1 MSFSLLKF
9 WHDSLEHWHEPR
21 HRAAEGLH
29 QSMRENAKLTWF
41 DIDLHKACNLTC
53 DHCFYN
59 DHYSTST
66 SPALAPEFLEE
77 AIRQAV
83 EMRIEVMTFSGMEPT
98 LGKNFRVAIQ
108 TARAARDQYAPAA
121 KIGLITNALTLPQHL
136 SFLESEPPDF
146 IDVSIDGWKSH
157 DRIRAN
163 TRDRVIANFK
173 QAKACLR
180 NTRVGTSTVL
190 RNDNIDDVIL
200 MIERTAEFNSHFYF
214 EPVVAAVDKHIPSLA
229 SENLIHFVQRLR
241 RVAEIFHEQELHFS
255 LLLNGDQALPLFYH
269 DLLEPE
275 EVEEDELHSL
285 YIRRRIG
292 RVEIDFILRIIP
304 EYFWRGARLSYDGY
318 WLGTCDL
325 LQAPDFHEV
334 ASGSFIETPSI
345 KQLFERSLARDT
357 LFYQSLQ
364 ELFLNPCG
372 HTEREQQYCLS
383 CFSTRMVKMMHQ
395 RYGAASASYTGA
407 TNFSHDPFS

>member
-1 MSFSLLKF
+1 MFSMIELWTALLEKGWPLF
-9 WHDSLEHWHEPR
+9 NQTLEDWYTLMV
-21 HRAAEGLH
+21 A
-29 QSMRENAKLTWF
+29 NAHLTWF
-41 DIDLHKACNLTC
+41 DLDLHQACNLTC

-66 SPALAPEFLEE
+66 SPALAPKFLEE
-77 AIRQAV
+77 AIRQAF
-83 EMRIEVMTFSGMEPT
+83 EMQIKVMTFSGMEPA

-108 TARAARDQYAPAA
+108 MARAAREQYAPAA

-146 IDVSIDGWKSH
+146 IDISIDGWKSH
-157 DRIRAN
+157 NRIRAN
-163 TRDRVIANFK
+163 TRDRVLANFK
-173 QAKACLR
+173 QAKECLH

-200 MIERTAEFNSHFYF
+200 MIERTAEFNQFFYF
-214 EPVVAAVDKHIPSLA
+214 EPVVAAVDKHIPSLT

-241 RVAEIFHEQELHFS
+241 KTAENFCGEELHFS

-269 DLLEPE
+269 GLLEPE
-275 EVEEDELHSL
+275 EIEEDELHSL
-285 YIRRRIG
+285 YIRQRFG
-292 RVEIDFILRIIP
+292 RAEIDFILRIIP
-304 EYFWRGARLSYDGY
+304 EYYWRGARLSYDGY

-325 LQAPDFHEV
+325 LQAPDFREV
-334 ASGSFIETPSI
+334 ASGSFVETPNV

-364 ELFLNPCG
+364 DIFLNPCG
-372 HTEREQQYCLS
+372 HNEREQQYCLG

-395 RYGAASASYTGA
+395 RYGAASAIPAGA
-407 TNFSHDPFS
+407 TIFPHDTSL